1 MVKLLQLR
9 FALPVL
15 WILIAILGLLF
26 TACTTVNVNESPTS
40 PSAEYDADNQGSLN
54 WRELVEH
61 SQELVGYDPSHTFLY
76 EVSAYLAE
84 PTTVQEDTLLPLEV
98 QMEFVSAPS
107 DANTVDTLFT
117 VETVQFRAGHEEGSL
132 LVSSQIDPFDEAAF
146 LRWQSA
152 MEHVVFGPWEAERLT
167 RSEGIMIVGEDWD
180 RSDVA
185 LVLLLA
191 DDVPTEL
198 DASAVWLIR
207 YRNGQQSVVFS
218 VDANSGVILE
228 RVRSGT

>member
-1 MVKLLQLR
+1 MS
-9 FALPVL
+9 
-15 WILIAILGLLF
+15 
-26 TACTTVNVNESPTS
+26 VNESPTS
-40 PSAEYDADNQGSLN
+40 PSSEYDADNQDAWN
-54 WRELVEH
+54 WKKVVEE
-61 SQELVGYDPSHTFLY
+61 SQELIGYDPSYTFLY

-84 PTTVQEDTLLPLEV
+84 ATTVQEDTLLPLEV
-98 QMEFVSAPS
+98 QIEFVSVPS
-107 DANTVDTLFT
+107 DTNTVDTPFT
-117 VETVQFRAGHEEGSL
+117 IETVQFRAGHEEGSL
-132 LVSSQIDPFDEAAF
+132 LVPSQIDPFDEAAL

-152 MEHVVFGPWEAERLT
+152 AAHVALGPWEVERLT
-167 RSEGIMIVGEDWD
+167 RSEGIVIVGEDWN

-228 RVRSGT
+228 RVQSGT